1 MSEANRDLLRTFMR
15 DFVPWLAVILIAMG
29 WVWSDSAAMATI
41 TTTQADHERRL
52 TAAEMAFSDQAQEL
66 SDIKAQISALSVQIA
81 DLRRLIMAA
90 GHPSAFTALG
100 TPAPAM
106 APSVPSAGSGP

>member
-90 GHPSAFTALG
+90 
-100 TPAPAM
+100 PAM